1 MFDSDFWGEIWQT
14 ISRCKGRSIMT
25 AFGVFWGIFM
35 LVLLVGAGMGLNNGL
50 IGNIK
55 DLPTNSFLL
64 VPGETSIAS
73 HGFSRGRIWQMDNND
88 TKAIEAKLANKTQS
102 VASVKF
108 ASSDK
113 LLVTSNNSE
122 GDFTVAGVTPSYY
135 KAMPHKLIEGRYIND
150 IDITEE
156 RKVCVIGIHVAEQ
169 LFPSFDSYV
178 NQQIVLDKVPY
189 TVVGVCKNPNR
200 AIDIGVDPG
209 KSVLLPITTVQLAYN
224 AVGKVDISV
233 VILKDQY
240 PASEYCG
247 QVASLVK
254 ERHFIAEEDATAL
267 NVTDLS
273 QHLNQYY
280 NLFKGIEI
288 LIWLVGLGTLL
299 AGLIGISNIMMVT
312 INERTHEIG
321 VRRALG
327 ALPEVIIKQIIFES
341 LTLTMSAGFLGLC
354 SGVGLLTFINTM
366 MSKQMEDAAMFQN
379 PYMPFWAAIAAFSVL
394 VLGGLFAGWVPAKRA
409 LKIKAIEALREE

>member
-50 IGNIK
+50 VGNVRN
-55 DLPTNSFLL
+55 LPTNSFLII
-64 VPGETSIAS
+64 PGETSIAS
-73 HGFSRGRIWQMDNND
+73 HGFPRGRTWQMDNND
-88 TKAIEAKLANKTQS
+88 TKAIEAKLANKYQTI
-102 VASVKF
+102 ASVKF
-108 ASSDK
+108 ASTDQI
-113 LLVTSNNSE
+113 LVTTNMSE
-122 GDFTVAGVTPSYY
+122 NYFTVAGVTPSYY
-135 KAMPHKLIEGRYIND
+135 NAMPHKMVAGRYINE
-150 IDITEE
+150 IDLAEE

-169 LFPSFDSYV
+169 LFPNSTDVINEHVYI
-178 NQQIVLDKVPY
+178 NKIPY

-200 AIDIGVDPG
+200 SINIGIDPG
-209 KSVLLPITTVQLAYN
+209 MSVLMPINTVQMAYN
-224 AVGKVDISV
+224 AAGKIDLSV

-240 PASEYCG
+240 PASEYCDEI
-247 QVASLVK
+247 ACIIK
-254 ERHFIAEEDATAL
+254 KRHFIDKDDVTAL
-267 NVTDLS
+267 NISNWS
-273 QHLNQYY
+273 QVLNQYS
-280 NLFKGIEI
+280 NLFTGIDI
-288 LIWLVGLGTLL
+288 LIWLVGIGTLL

-341 LTLTMSAGFLGLC
+341 LTLTISAGFLGLC
-354 SGVGLLTFINTM
+354 SGVWILTFIRKM
-366 MSKQMEDAAMFQN
+366 MVKHIEEGAMFQN
-379 PYMPFWAAIAAFSVL
+379 PYMPFWAAIIALTVL
-394 VLGGLFAGWVPAKRA
+394 ILGGVFAGWVPAKRA